1 MPIKNI
7 AIVGEDELS
16 LAILTRLIYEYKSEA
31 CISYK
36 FLAKGFGNI
45 KANTTKYMNASLVLP
60 HIILTDLDRH
70 TCARSLFDD
79 WGLINI
85 PPSCLFRIAVKEVE
99 AWILS
104 DRSGIANFL
113 NIQIN
118 RIPSYPEQE
127 LDPKEALLNLAK
139 STKRRG
145 LSAELVSNS
154 SAGLIIGPLYNFRLC
169 EFVTHSWDVNATIQ
183 NSNSLS
189 KAVLRIS
196 ELAL

>member
-1 MPIKNI
+1 MPIKNV

-16 LAILTRLIYEYKSEA
+16 LAILTRLINDYKTEV
-31 CISYK
+31 CISYE
-36 FLAKGFGNI
+36 FRAKGFGNI
-45 KANTTKYMNASLVLP
+45 KANTSKYIKASRVLP
-60 HIILTDLDRH
+60 HIILTDLDHH
-70 TCARSLFDD
+70 TCAKSLFVD
-79 WGLINI
+79 WGLVNI
-85 PPSCLFRIAVKEVE
+85 PPCCLFRIAVKEVE

-113 NIQIN
+113 DIQIN

-127 LDPKEALLNLAK
+127 QDPKEALLNLAK
-139 STKRRG
+139 TTRRRG

-154 SAGLIIGPLYNFRLC
+154 SAGLMIGPLYNFRLC
-169 EFVTHSWDVNATIQ
+169 EFVANSWNVEAARQ

-196 ELAL
+196 ELTL